1 MAPRRNLAA
10 ILAFS
15 TVLSSAAV
23 AQTTTSADDE
33 TADGFYT
40 LREIIV
46 QGGQAE
52 SAPGAVADTPLAST
66 ATREQLQER
75 QITSIEDLGRSLEPG
90 VNFNRATGAVNI
102 RGLEGPRVLTT
113 VDGIPVPYL
122 NDTTRGSSG
131 GVDLF
136 EFSSLAGIDIVRG
149 SDSSRAGGGALGG
162 VLGLRT
168 LEPDDLI
175 RDGRTWG
182 GITGLTYDGSD
193 DSFTPS
199 AAIAARAGN
208 TSVLFQGA
216 YKRGNEIENVGS
228 LDSYGP
234 TRTLPNPADSD
245 QHNLLFKL
253 RHDLEDGHTIG
264 LTAETFRRD
273 REVDDRRLQAPN
285 SQYEPGD
292 YQSFQNGARDRV
304 SLDYRYDGGGFIDFA
319 AASLYWLDQ
328 QRGSGYQGIRSVSV
342 QGPIWRDNTYDETT
356 IGFIGSGEKTFTT
369 GDFSHRVIAGLD
381 ISGSSSRQYTAGGDN
396 CSVVYVP
403 TCGNLHTNQADE
415 PEVDSRRYGFFLDNE
430 IGIGQTGFFLT
441 PGARFDWVERDP
453 KMTPEFARNPTRPGL
468 PNSFSDSAISPKLR
482 LAYRPTDTVE
492 LYSQWAMG
500 FRAPTSGELYSTF
513 GGPGTYLRRGN
524 DELVSETSQGI
535 EIGIRFG
542 DENFGVRAS
551 LFHNRYRNFI
561 EAVAVPGFDPTYPFG
576 ITQFQNLNRVRIS
589 GVEAAVH
596 KRFDN
601 GFHVMGSLAVARGEN
616 LETGAYLGSV
626 APLKGVAT
634 VGYAAETW
642 GTDLTLIGVSGVSEN
657 SDATFKT
664 PGYGIVDVTAWWKP
678 KQLDGF
684 TVRGGVYNV
693 FDKEYYDAIN
703 LRSTTGTND
712 ANQAYFSEPGRFFK
726 VSLAKEF

>member
-1 MAPRRNLAA
+1 MASRRNLAA
-10 ILAFS
+10 ILGLS
-15 TVLSSAAV
+15 TVLTSVAF
-23 AQTTTSADDE
+23 AQTTPSADE
-33 TADGFYT
+33 TEEGYYT

-46 QGGQAE
+46 HGGQTA

-66 ATREQLQER
+66 ATREELSER

-90 VNFNRATGAVNI
+90 VNFNRNTGAINI

-113 VDGIPVPYL
+113 IDGIPVPYL

-149 SDSSRAGGGALGG
+149 SDSSRAGPGALGG

-182 GITGLTYDGSD
+182 GVTGLVYDGSD

-199 AAIAARAGN
+199 AAVAARAGN
-208 TSVLFQGA
+208 TSVLLQGA
-216 YKRGNEIENVGS
+216 YRRGNERESMGS
-228 LDSYGP
+228 LDAYGP
-234 TRTLPNPADSD
+234 TRTLPNPADYD

-253 RHDLEDGHTIG
+253 RHDLEGGHTVG
-264 LTAETFRRD
+264 LTAERFRRD
-273 REVDDRRLQAPN
+273 RDVDDRRMQTVGGNYL
-285 SQYEPGD
+285 PGN
-292 YQSFQNGARDRV
+292 YASFESGARDRV
-304 SLDYRYDGGGFIDFA
+304 SLDYRYDGGGFVDFA
-319 AASLYWLDQ
+319 AASLYWIDQ
-328 QRGSGYQGIRSVSV
+328 QRGSGYEGIRSSTVR
-342 QGPIWRDNTYDETT
+342 GPIWRDNTYDETT
-356 IGFIGSGEKTFTT
+356 IGFIGSGERTFTI
-369 GDFSHRVIAGLD
+369 GDFSHRLTMGLD
-381 ISGSSSRQYTAGGDN
+381 LSGSSSQQYTAGGDN
-396 CSVVYVP
+396 CSVFYER
-403 TCGNLHTNQADE
+403 TCSNLHTNQADE
-415 PEVDSRRYGFFLDNE
+415 PEVDSRKVGFFVDNE
-430 IGIGQTGFFLT
+430 IGIGQTGFFIT

-468 PNSFSDSAISPKLR
+468 PNSFSDTAVSPKLG
-482 LAYRPTDTVE
+482 LAYRPSDTIE
-492 LYSQWAMG
+492 LYGQWAMG

-535 EIGIRFG
+535 EIGVRYG
-542 DENFGVRAS
+542 DEDFGVRAS

-561 EAVAVPGFDPTYPFG
+561 EAVSADDQNPAVYPFG
-576 ITQFQNLNRVRIS
+576 ITEFQNLDRVRIS
-589 GVEAAVH
+589 GIEAAVH

-601 GFHVMGSLAVARGEN
+601 GFHIMGSLAFARGEN

-626 APLKGVAT
+626 APFKGVAT
-634 VGYAAETW
+634 VGYAAQTW
-642 GTDLTLIGVSGVSEN
+642 GTDLTFIGVSGVSDN
-657 SDATFKT
+657 SDATFKA

-678 KQLDGF
+678 EQLDGF
-684 TVRGGVYNV
+684 TIRGGVYNL

-703 LRSTTGTND
+703 LRSTTGITT